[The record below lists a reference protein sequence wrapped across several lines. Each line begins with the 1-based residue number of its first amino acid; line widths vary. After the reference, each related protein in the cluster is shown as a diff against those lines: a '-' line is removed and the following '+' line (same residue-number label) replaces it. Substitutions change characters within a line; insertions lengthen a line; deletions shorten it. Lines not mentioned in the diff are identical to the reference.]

1 MGEYKMVNM
10 MKLMKQ
16 AASMQKNM
24 EKMKEE
30 LADKTVEFS
39 SGGGMVTVVAC
50 GDMSVKKIAIDPKV
64 VDPDD
69 VEMLE
74 DLVLAGVDGA
84 LKAAR
89 DMAAEEMSKLTSG
102 MGLPPGMDL
111 PI

>member
-1 MGEYKMVNM
+1 MVNM

-39 SGGGMVTVVAC
+39 SGGGMVTVVAG
-50 GDMSVKKIAIDPKV
+50 GDMSVKKISINPEV

-74 DLVLAGVDGA
+74 DLLLAGVDGA

-89 DMAAEEMSKLTSG
+89 DMAAGEMSKLTAG